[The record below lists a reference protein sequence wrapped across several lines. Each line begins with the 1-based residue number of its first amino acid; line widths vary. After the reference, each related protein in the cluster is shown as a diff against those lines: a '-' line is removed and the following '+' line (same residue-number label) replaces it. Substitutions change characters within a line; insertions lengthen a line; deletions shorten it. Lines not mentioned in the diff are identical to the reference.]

1 MGNTTER
8 NAYLEQYDAL
18 DFSECPCMCKYKP
31 SESARRRQWWGD
43 SGRRRRSDIRSGE
56 ETTAVAAQAN
66 CPFAADHEDT
76 QATTQSTGSS
86 GSSSASTGTTVDIVV
101 SSTFTF
107 DLPDVA
113 VNAIIDTEQVRS
125 AFETAFKRDIG
136 EKLGLGSTASSRRI
150 AGTALRRGSLIVD
163 FTVTSPSGSFKKI
176 TDEKFAERMT
186 GDISLEYLSSD
197 VILTSAGISFPA
209 SVPASSA
216 TTPEITGNDSE
227 KNEEL
232 ATTPEITGN
241 DSEEN
246 EELTSGVLFLRP
258 RTLAVSTILS
268 AMVYAL
274 SVQ

>member
-1 MGNTTER
+1 
-8 NAYLEQYDAL
+8 
-18 DFSECPCMCKYKP
+18 MCKYKP

-43 SGRRRRSDIRSGE
+43 SGRRRRSDIRSEE
-56 ETTAVAAQAN
+56 ETAAVTAQAN

-76 QATTQSTGSS
+76 HATSQSTGSS
-86 GSSSASTGTTVDIVV
+86 DSASTGTVVDIVV
-101 SSTFTF
+101 SSTLTF

-113 VNAIIDTEQVRS
+113 VNAIIDTEHVRS

-136 EKLGLGSTASSRRI
+136 EKLGLGSTASSKRI
-150 AGTALRRGSLIVD
+150 AVTALRRGSLIVD

-197 VILTSAGISFPA
+197 AILKSAGISFPT
-209 SVPASSA
+209 SVPASS
-216 TTPEITGNDSE
+216 
-227 KNEEL
+227 

-258 RTLAVSTILS
+258 PTLAVTTILS

>member
-1 MGNTTER
+1 MG
-8 NAYLEQYDAL
+8 QYDAV
-18 DFSECPCMCKYKP
+18 DYSECPCMCKYKP

-43 SGRRRRSDIRSGE
+43 SGRRRRSDIRSEE
-56 ETTAVAAQAN
+56 ETAAVTAQAN

-76 QATTQSTGSS
+76 QATSQSTGSS
-86 GSSSASTGTTVDIVV
+86 DSASTGTVVDIVV
-101 SSTFTF
+101 SSTLTF

-136 EKLGLGSTASSRRI
+136 EKLGLGSTASSNRI
-150 AGTALRRGSLIVD
+150 AVTALRRGSLIVD
-163 FTVTSPSGSFKKI
+163 FTVTSPSGSLKKI
-176 TDEKFAERMT
+176 TNEKFAERMT

-197 VILTSAGISFPA
+197 VILTSAGISFPT

-216 TTPEITGNDSE
+216 TVPEITGNDSE
-227 KNEEL
+227 K
-232 ATTPEITGN
+232 
-241 DSEEN
+241 N

>member
-86 GSSSASTGTTVDIVV
+86 GSSSASTGTSVDIVV

-113 VNAIIDTEQVRS
+113 VNAIIETEQVRN

-136 EKLGLGSTASSRRI
+136 EKLRLGSTASSKRI
-150 AGTALRRGSLIVD
+150 AVTALRRGSLIVD
-163 FTVTSPSGSFKKI
+163 FTVTSPSSSFKKI
-176 TDEKFAERMT
+176 TNEKFAERMT

-216 TTPEITGNDSE
+216 TIPGITGNDSE
-227 KNEEL
+227 K
-232 ATTPEITGN
+232 
-241 DSEEN
+241 N

-258 RTLAVSTILS
+258 RTLAVTTILS
-268 AMVYAL
+268 AL